1 MLIAVTFLPLS
12 GSANS
17 ELALNFEFK
26 SKWEATRGWDK
37 DNIEVVIEERE
48 LPTFKATEGTRDS
61 VVEKLT
67 EDEGREELMNLS

>member
-26 SKWEATRGWDK
+26 SKWEVMRGWDK
-37 DNIEVVIEERE
+37 DNVEVVIEKRE
-48 LPTFKATEGTRDS
+48 LPTFKATGGMRDS

-67 EDEGREELMNLS
+67 EDEGREELMDLS

>member
-26 SKWEATRGWDK
+26 SKWEVMRGWDK
-37 DNIEVVIEERE
+37 DNVEVVIEKRE
-48 LPTFKATEGTRDS
+48 LPEIDRG
-61 VVEKLT
+61 
-67 EDEGREELMNLS
+67 